1 MGMTKAMLTG
11 LAAVVGLSSGVAGEA
26 LADGEQFIP
35 LLVYRTGP
43 FAPNGIPLANG
54 FNDYFTLINER
65 DGGVGEVKLTW
76 EECETQYNND
86 RGVECYERL
95 KNKGP
100 TGATVINPYST
111 GITYALIERATADK
125 IPILSMGYG
134 RTDSSD
140 GTVFPYV
147 FTMPMTYWSQ
157 ASALVKYVGEQEG
170 GMENLEGKKI
180 GLIYLDSAYGK
191 EPIPT
196 LEALAEKYG
205 YEFHEFPVASPGI
218 EQRATWLQIARQLRP
233 DWMFMWGWGV
243 MNSAAIKE
251 AAAVGY
257 PMDKFIG
264 VWWSG
269 AEPDV
274 EPAGAAAAGYMSGA
288 FHAPGTDF
296 PVFEDIFEHVYDKGL
311 GAGEREAVGQVLY
324 NRGIINAAIVVE
336 AIRTAQEEF
345 GPRAIT
351 GEEMRWGLENLSIT
365 EERLAEM
372 GMAGFTPPI
381 KVTCADHEGNHA
393 VRIQQW
399 DGEEWSF
406 ISDWI
411 TPMEDV
417 VRPLVEESAAQYAAE
432 KGITPRSCES

>member
-1 MGMTKAMLTG
+1 
-11 LAAVVGLSSGVAGEA
+11 
-26 LADGEQFIP
+26 
-35 LLVYRTGP
+35 
-43 FAPNGIPLANG
+43 
-54 FNDYFTLINER
+54 
-65 DGGVGEVKLTW
+65 
-76 EECETQYNND
+76 
-86 RGVECYERL
+86 
-95 KNKGP
+95 
-100 TGATVINPYST
+100 
-111 GITYALIERATADK
+111 
-125 IPILSMGYG
+125 
-134 RTDSSD
+134 
-140 GTVFPYV
+140 
-147 FTMPMTYWSQ
+147 
-157 ASALVKYVGEQEG
+157 
-170 GMENLEGKKI
+170 
-180 GLIYLDSAYGK
+180 
-191 EPIPT
+191 
-196 LEALAEKYG
+196 
-205 YEFHEFPVASPGI
+205 
-218 EQRATWLQIARQLRP
+218 
-233 DWMFMWGWGV
+233 
-243 MNSAAIKE
+243 
-251 AAAVGY
+251 
-257 PMDKFIG
+257 
-264 VWWSG
+264 
-269 AEPDV
+269 
-274 EPAGAAAAGYMSGA
+274 MSGA

-345 GPRAIT
+345 GPRPIT
-351 GEEMRWGLENLSIT
+351 GEEMRWGLEDLGIT